1 MSGVAGAERV
11 RSRED
16 YKRFANSYYNFIQ
29 QFCERTLL
37 YATGS
42 YISDNTK
49 QTFGDIDLVTHIP
62 TVLTK
67 TTLKKSL
74 VEFFHNQPE
83 DIIVPFSS
91 PKYLGSRTYNS
102 GEIVTVRYYDKELG
116 YSVQIDNIIAT
127 SSHEAN
133 FKQSFLN
140 MPASI
145 QGLALGLV
153 KVAVLE
159 TPADELFTRL
169 GIADPGVLA
178 ADQEYEFNLSSS
190 ELQLRRVQ
198 YEPRTYKQISREIL
212 WTSTQFY
219 NVPCLLHQYLFDCSF
234 VELVSQINSTIK
246 NPRSRER
253 IKGLFASMISV
264 KSGEVGTQKGADKE
278 NALALVKKILI

>member
-16 YKRFANSYYNFIQ
+16 YVQFVGSYSKLIY
-29 QFCERTLL
+29 QFCENNIL
-37 YATGS
+37 YYTGS
-42 YISDNTK
+42 YAADEAK
-49 QTFGDIDLVTHIP
+49 QTFGDIDLIVTIP

-83 DIIVPFSS
+83 DVIVPFGN
-91 PKYLGSRTYNS
+91 PKYLGRRTYNS
-102 GEIVTVRYYDKELG
+102 GEIVTIRYYDKELG
-116 YSVQIDNIIAT
+116 YSAQIDSIIARDYA
-127 SSHEAN
+127 EAN
-133 FKQSFLN
+133 FKRKFLN

-145 QGLALGLV
+145 QGLVLGLV

-159 TPADELFTRL
+159 NPATELFDRL
-169 GIADPGVLA
+169 GIADPGVLGQ
-178 ADQEYEFNLSSS
+178 DQEYEFNLSSS

-198 YEPRTYKQISREIL
+198 YEPETYKQVSREIL
-212 WTSTQFY
+212 WTSTNFFQ
-219 NVPCLLHQYLFDCSF
+219 VHSLLGMKSFDFKF
-234 VELVSQINSTIK
+234 VELVSAINSRIK

-264 KSGEVGTQKGADKE
+264 KSGEIGTEKGAEKE
-278 NALALVKKILI
+278 KSLKLVQQTF